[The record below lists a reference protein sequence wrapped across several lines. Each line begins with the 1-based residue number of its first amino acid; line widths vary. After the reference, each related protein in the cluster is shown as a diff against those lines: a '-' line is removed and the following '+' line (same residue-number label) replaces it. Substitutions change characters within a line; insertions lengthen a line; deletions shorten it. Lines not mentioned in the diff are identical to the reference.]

1 MKRMRWVAV
10 ALLATAGVGL
20 QASSHR
26 EAPGIAGSP
35 KLDGTDFYMFR
46 SYEAGRQDFVT
57 ILANYVP
64 LQDAY
69 GGPNF
74 FRLDDN
80 GLYEIK
86 IDNDG
91 DAQEDITFQFRVTNT
106 VKNFALP
113 IGGHNV
119 AVPLINIGPIGPG
132 ANQTANL
139 NVIESYTLTIIRDH
153 AHPKREKI
161 TNAADGSE
169 TFLKPV
175 DRIGDKSFGGNSSAY
190 DVYANNHIFPID
202 IPGCAPGGRVFVGQ
216 RRDGFVVNLAETFD
230 LINTNPLGPVDGEEN
245 SLADKNITTLA
256 LEVPT
261 SCLVA
266 QRSGH
271 RRLDDRQ
278 QGQRRQRQEQGR
290 QRQGQQ
296 RSVHPGVPAG
306 GSLGE

>member
-10 ALLATAGVGL
+10 ALLATAGVAL

-46 SYEAGRQDFVT
+46 SYETGRQDFVT
-57 ILANYVP
+57 FLANYVP

-91 DAQEDITFQFRVTNT
+91 DAREDITFQFQVTNT

-113 IGGHNV
+113 IGGKQV

-132 ANQTANL
+132 ANDTANL
-139 NVIESYTLTIIRDH
+139 NVIESYTLTMLRDG
-153 AHPKREKI
+153 AHPRREAI
-161 TNAADGSE
+161 TNATDGSA

-175 DRIGDKSFGGNSSAY
+175 DRIGDKSFGGNASAY

-202 IPGCAPGGRVFVGQ
+202 IPGCASGGRVFVGQ

-230 LINTNPLGPVDGEEN
+230 LINTNPLGPVNGEEN
-245 SLADKNITTLA
+245 SLADKNITTIA
-256 LEVPT
+256 LEVPIEL
-261 SCLVA
+261 SRDE
-266 QRSGH
+266 RSGH

-278 QGQRRQRQEQGR
+278 QGQGRQDGRQGR
-290 QRQGQQ
+290 QGQG
-296 RSVHPGVPAG
+296 HAG
-306 GSLGE
+306 PQG

>member
-46 SYEAGRQDFVT
+46 SYETGRQDFVT
-57 ILANYVP
+57 FLANYVP

-91 DAQEDITFQFRVTNT
+91 DGREDITFQFKFTNT

-113 IGGHNV
+113 IGGRNI

-139 NVIESYTLTIIRDH
+139 NVIESYTLTIVRDQS
-153 AHPKREKI
+153 HPSARRSPMPPTAAKPSASRSTGSGTSPSAATHPPTTCTRTI
-161 TNAADGSE
+161 TSSQSTFPAVRPAAASSSDNGVMASWS
-169 TFLKPV
+169 TWRKPS
-175 DRIGDKSFGGNSSAY
+175 I
-190 DVYANNHIFPID
+190 
-202 IPGCAPGGRVFVGQ
+202 
-216 RRDGFVVNLAETFD
+216 
-230 LINTNPLGPVDGEEN
+230 
-245 SLADKNITTLA
+245 
-256 LEVPT
+256 
-261 SCLVA
+261 
-266 QRSGH
+266 
-271 RRLDDRQ
+271 
-278 QGQRRQRQEQGR
+278 
-290 QRQGQQ
+290 
-296 RSVHPGVPAG
+296 
-306 GSLGE
+306 

>member
-10 ALLATAGVGL
+10 ALLATAGVVL

-35 KLDGTDFYMFR
+35 RLDGTDFYMFR
-46 SYEAGRQDFVT
+46 SYETGREDYVT
-57 ILANYVP
+57 FLANYVP

-91 DAQEDITFQFRVTNT
+91 DAREDITFQFQFTNT

-113 IGGHNV
+113 IGGNNV
-119 AVPLINIGPIGPG
+119 AVPLINVGPIGPG

-139 NVIESYTLTIIRDH
+139 NVIESYTLTIVRDH
-153 AHPKREKI
+153 AQPRRDAI
-161 TNAADGSE
+161 TNAPDGSE

-175 DRIGDKSFGGNSSAY
+175 DRIGDKSFGGNASAY
-190 DVYANNHIFPID
+190 DVYANNHIFQID
-202 IPGCAPGGRVFVGQ
+202 IPGLCV
-216 RRDGFVVNLAETFD
+216 RRPRLRR
-230 LINTNPLGPVDGEEN
+230 
-245 SLADKNITTLA
+245 TTA
-256 LEVPT
+256 
-261 SCLVA
+261 
-266 QRSGH
+266 
-271 RRLDDRQ
+271 
-278 QGQRRQRQEQGR
+278 
-290 QRQGQQ
+290 
-296 RSVHPGVPAG
+296 
-306 GSLGE
+306 